1 MLMKNILAGSF
12 RFHQE
17 FAQAVKL
24 ISSGDVEAF
33 ELANDRSRAMKVQ
46 LSFQG

>member
-1 MLMKNILAGSF
+1 LINAG
-12 RFHQE
+12 
-17 FAQAVKL
+17 AIDVKPL
-24 ISSGDVEAF
+24 ISATLPLAEAVAAF